1 MTERSTD
8 GLEFQAISRNGESLM
23 LPPFIHLVHPSPIS
37 ARNQILL
44 WFGSSPGGS

>member
-23 LPPFIHLVHPSPIS
+23 LPPFIHLLSVPGTKSYYGS
-37 ARNQILL
+37 GLL
-44 WFGSSPGGS
+44 PAVRS